1 VSTGQRTGL
10 DRDSL
15 GWLDE
20 LCDGHPRREQ
30 AIARLHELLVRV
42 AVHELGRRRAQLGA
56 VSGPE
61 FDDLVHQSADD
72 ALLKILG
79 KLDEFEGLS
88 RFTTWTCK
96 FAMLEVSNKVARHTW
111 NRQRPSGDLEWRS
124 LPDTFTPPP
133 GEQLERR
140 EQLLALSAAIEELG
154 ARQREVF
161 VAIAIN
167 GAPIDLVALELGS
180 NRNAIYKNL
189 FDARRNLRRALAARG
204 YPLLS
209 EDGTGT

>member
-1 VSTGQRTGL
+1 MSAGQRTGL

-20 LCDGHPRREQ
+20 LRDGHPRREQ

-56 VSGPE
+56 LSGPE

-88 RFTTWTCK
+88 RFTTWTYK
-96 FAMLEVSNKVARHTW
+96 FAMLEVSSKVARHAW
-111 NRQRPSGDLEWRS
+111 KRQPPSGDLEWRS
-124 LPDTFTPPP
+124 LPDTFTPHP

-140 EQLLALSAAIEELG
+140 EQLVALSAAIEELG

-161 VAIAIN
+161 VAIAVN